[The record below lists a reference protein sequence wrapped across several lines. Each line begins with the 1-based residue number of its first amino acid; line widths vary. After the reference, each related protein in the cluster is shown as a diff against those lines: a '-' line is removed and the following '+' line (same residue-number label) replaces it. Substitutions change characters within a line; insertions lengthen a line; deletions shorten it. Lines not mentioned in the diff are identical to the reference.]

1 MAEILK
7 RTKALA
13 VSPLKVSQPVGAS
26 LAFLGLRHAIPMM
39 HGSQGCTAFGKV
51 FFVRHFREP
60 IPLQTTAMDQ
70 VSTVMGADENVVEGL
85 KTICEKNAPEIIG
98 LPTTGLSEAQGT
110 DIRRL
115 VKKFRELHPQFD
127 HIAVVPVNTPDFA
140 GSLESGFA
148 AAVEAI
154 VETMVPETNHVGRRR
169 RQVNVL
175 ASSALTPGDIEALK
189 DWIEAFGLRPV
200 VLPDIG
206 DSLDGHLMDGRFSAL
221 TVGGTPKAEIET
233 MGESIA
239 TLVIG
244 RSLSRA
250 ADALKRRSA
259 VPDFRFDHL
268 MGLDAGDAFTQ
279 TLAQISGQPVPE
291 KIERH
296 RAQLQDAMVDTHF
309 QTGFARI
316 ALALDPDHLIGFAR
330 FLTGMGAE
338 IVAAVSPARAEVLAD
353 MPCNTVQIGD
363 LEDLEHAAVEV
374 QVIIS
379 NSHAANTAERLGVP
393 LWRAGFPQYDW
404 VGGYARTWIGY
415 RGARQAL
422 FDFANLILGQHH
434 DTPAYRSIFRPVEEA
449 GAGVVKH

>member
-7 RTKALA
+7 RAKALA

-70 VSTVMGADENVVEGL
+70 VSTVMGADENVIEGL
-85 KTICEKNAPEIIG
+85 KTICEKNSPEIIG
-98 LPTTGLSEAQGT
+98 LPTTGLSETQGT

-127 HIAVVPVNTPDFA
+127 HIAVVPVNTPDFT

-154 VETMVPETNHVGRRR
+154 IEYMVPETQNVGRRR

-175 ASSALTPGDIEALK
+175 ANSSLSPGDIEAIK
-189 DWIEAFGLRPV
+189 DWVESFGLRPV

-206 DSLDGHLMDGRFSAL
+206 DSLDGHLMDGKFSAL

-244 RSLSRA
+244 RSLDRA
-250 ADALKRRSA
+250 ADALKRRTA

-268 MGLDAGDAFTQ
+268 MGLDACDSFTQ
-279 TLAQISGQPVPE
+279 TLAQLSGQPVPE

-353 MPCNTVQIGD
+353 MPCSTVQIGD
-363 LEDLEHAAVEV
+363 LEDLENAAEGAQLV
-374 QVIIS
+374 IS
-379 NSHAANTAERLGVP
+379 NSHAVGTAERLGVP
-393 LWRAGFPQYDW
+393 LLRAGFPQYDW
-404 VGGYARTWIGY
+404 VGGYARQWIGY

-422 FDFANLILGQHH
+422 FDFSNLILGQHH
-434 DTPAYRSIFRPVEEA
+434 EIPAYRSIFRPVEEA
-449 GAGVVKH
+449 GPGVVKH